1 MRNLRPRRSRAGL
14 EAPIV
19 ALILVLIGVALA
31 LLVGVMVF
39 SRAGVFAQAESIK
52 VIEAAAYDQGSCIY
66 VVAKVKNDGTAQI
79 NSISVTVRFGL
90 TSPQTVGSVG
100 NLQPGSEGSTSNCV
114 PLEGAQRGQ
123 MVVVEAS
130 GRSAVSGNTVS
141 HATQVP
147 VA

>member
-1 MRNLRPRRSRAGL
+1 MRNLRPHRSRAGL

-66 VVAKVKNDGTAQI
+66 VVAKIKNDGTAQI
-79 NSISVTVRFGL
+79 NGISVTVWYG
-90 TSPQTVGSVG
+90 TSTAPVGTVG

-114 PLEGAQRGQ
+114 TLEGAQRGR

-130 GRSAVSGNTVS
+130 GTSAVSGNTVRHS
-141 HATQVP
+141 TQIP
-147 VA
+147 IA